1 MDFRR
6 FALEEAEGA
15 ILAHGVKVNGRS
27 FKKGRVLG
35 AGDVAALRA
44 AGHEAVIA
52 ARLEA
57 GDVPEDE
64 AAETIAEAA
73 RGDGARC
80 AAPFTGRCNLYAETP
95 GVALIDAGRLDEINL
110 IDESLTIATI
120 APYELVEPGRMLA
133 TVKIIPFSAPR
144 DVVAAGAAI
153 AGRGEPLVR
162 VAALGKKP
170 VGLVLTRL
178 PDTRESILDKS
189 LETTRSRLARLGS
202 RLAGEVRC
210 DHTEEAVAAAVTGLL
225 ARGCDPIL
233 VFGASANVDR
243 RDVVPAGIVR
253 AGGVV
258 DHFGMP
264 VDPGN
269 LLLLARH
276 GDVPVVGLPGCAR
289 SPKENGF
296 DWVLWRLLADVPV
309 RREDVMRMGAG
320 GLLKEIATRPQPRA
334 GAEAAGARPAF
345 GDGAPRMP
353 RIAAVVLAA
362 GQSRRTGGINKL
374 LAEIDGAP
382 MAARVLSAVTASAAG
397 PVVVVTGHE
406 ADRVEAVL
414 RRDGPTFVRNPA
426 YAEGLSTSLEAG
438 LRAIPGDVDGV
449 VVCLG
454 DMPRVKAPHID
465 RLIAAFN
472 PLEGR
477 AICVPTFTGK
487 RGNPVLWGAQFLD
500 EMRAVA
506 GDVGARHL
514 IGAHGELVAEV
525 PIDDDGVLVDVDTPE
540 ALTAIGARG

>member
-6 FALEEAEGA
+6 FALGEAEGA

-27 FKKGRVLG
+27 FRKGRVLG
-35 AGDVAALRA
+35 AEDVAALRS
-44 AGHEAVIA
+44 AGRETVIA

-64 AAETIAEAA
+64 AAETIAGAA
-73 RGDGARC
+73 RGEGARC
-80 AAPFTGRCNLYAETP
+80 AAPFTGRCNVYAEAR

-110 IDESLTIATI
+110 IDESLTIATVS
-120 APYELVEPGRMLA
+120 PYELVEPGRMLA

-144 DVVAAGAAI
+144 DVIAAGAKI
-153 AGRGEPLVR
+153 AARGEPLVR
-162 VAALGKKP
+162 VAELGEKP

-189 LETTRSRLARLGS
+189 LETTRDRLARLGS

-210 DHTEEAVAAAVTGLL
+210 DHTEEAVASAVSGLL

-253 AGGVV
+253 AGGAV

-269 LLLLARH
+269 LLLLAHH
-276 GDVPVVGLPGCAR
+276 GGVPVVGLPGCAR

-334 GAEAAGARPAF
+334 GAADARPAS

-353 RIAAVVLAA
+353 RIAAIVLAA
-362 GQSRRTGGINKL
+362 GQSRRAGGINKL
-374 LAEIDGAP
+374 LAEIDGEP
-382 MAARVLSAVTASAAG
+382 MAARVLSAVTASAAS

-406 ADRVEAVL
+406 ADRVEAAL
-414 RRDGPTFVRNPA
+414 RRDGLTFVRNPD
-426 YAEGLSTSLEAG
+426 YADGLSASLEAG
-438 LRAIPGDVDGV
+438 LRAIPEDVDGV

-454 DMPRVKAPHID
+454 DMPRVKASHID
-465 RLIAAFN
+465 KLIAAFN

-487 RGNPVLWGAQFLD
+487 RGNPVLWGARFLD

-540 ALTAIGARG
+540 ALIAIGAVG

>member
-1 MDFRR
+1 MEFRR
-6 FALEEAEGA
+6 FPLEEAEGA
-15 ILAHGVKVNGRS
+15 ILAHGVKVGGRS

-35 AGDVAALRA
+35 AEDVAALNA

-64 AAETIAEAA
+64 AAETVAEAA
-73 RGDGARC
+73 RGGGVRR
-80 AAPFTGRCNLYAETP
+80 AAPFTGRCNLYADAH
-95 GVALIDAGRLDEINL
+95 GVALVDAGRLDEINL
-110 IDESLTIATI
+110 IDESLTVATV
-120 APYELVEPGRMLA
+120 APFELVEPGQMLA
-133 TVKIIPFSAPR
+133 TVKIIPFSAPKR
-144 DVVAAGAAI
+144 IVSAGAAA
-153 AGRGEPLVR
+153 AGRGGPLVR
-162 VAALGKKP
+162 VAELGEKA

-178 PDTRESILDKS
+178 PTTRDSILDKS
-189 LETTRSRLARLGS
+189 LETTRNRLARLGS

-210 DHTEEAVAAAVTGLL
+210 DHSEEAVASAVSGLL

-253 AGGVV
+253 AGGEV

-269 LLLLARH
+269 LLLLAHH

-309 RREDVMRMGAG
+309 TREDVMRMGAG
-320 GLLKEIATRPQPRA
+320 GLLKEIPTRPQPRTGRTGGDPA
-334 GAEAAGARPAF
+334 AAG
-345 GDGAPRMP
+345 GAPRMP
-353 RIAAVVLAA
+353 RIATVVLAA
-362 GQSRRTGGINKL
+362 GQSRRTGRINKL
-374 LAEIDGAP
+374 LAEIDGTP
-382 MAARVLSAVTASAAG
+382 MAARVLTEVMASASR
-397 PVVVVTGHE
+397 PVVVVTGYE
-406 ADRVEAVL
+406 SDRVEAAL
-414 RRDGPTFVRNPA
+414 RRDGPTFVRNPE
-426 YAEGLSTSLEAG
+426 YADGLSTSLKAG
-438 LRAIPGDVDGV
+438 LRAVPRDIDGA

-454 DMPRVKAPHID
+454 DMPRVKAAHID

-477 AICVPTFTGK
+477 AICVPTFGGK
-487 RGNPVLWGAQFLD
+487 RGNPVLWGAQFFD
-500 EMRAVA
+500 EMQAVA

-540 ALTAIGARG
+540 ALTAIGSGT